1 MHFSSIHGVIECF
14 ARDRNLAIDIEK
26 ATDEEIDELDGI
38 LAEMTN
44 ARPFDNSSYGA
55 YMRKY
60 RDTYPLMVCDGGNS
74 VSSYTSKTRAC
85 RKYIIPIS
93 EVLAL
98 SRGQSYAESDFD
110 SVF

>member
-1 MHFSSIHGVIECF
+1 MQFSSIHGVIECF
-14 ARDRNLAIDIEK
+14 AYDRNLAIDIEK

-38 LAEMTN
+38 LSDMTK
-44 ARPFDNSSYGA
+44 ARPFDNSSYGT
-55 YMRKY
+55 YMRRY
-60 RDTYPLMVCDGGNS
+60 RDTYPLMTCDENNS
-74 VSSYTSKTRAC
+74 VSSYLSKARTC

-98 SRGQSYAESDFD
+98 PRGQSYDESDFD